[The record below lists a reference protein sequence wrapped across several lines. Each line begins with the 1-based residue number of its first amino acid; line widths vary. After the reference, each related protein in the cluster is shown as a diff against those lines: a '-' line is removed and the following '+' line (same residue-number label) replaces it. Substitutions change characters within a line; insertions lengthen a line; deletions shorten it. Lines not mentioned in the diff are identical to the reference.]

1 MMKRVVVGIVF
12 SAMLL
17 GGADAQ
23 AQMLQW
29 TDRVFLNVSG
39 GLQTGKKEVAST
51 VSFPLYDETA
61 TVATSREVKGPA
73 IWDVTGGVRVWSNMA
88 VALSV
93 SGRTGDSDG
102 LTTAV
107 IPHPAFYDQPRSV
120 TGTVPGMKHSEL
132 WTSVLFA
139 WMMPVTDKF
148 EVMAMLGPTVA
159 AVKHET
165 AAGASIVEGSSP
177 TVTVNLETIDKSVWG
192 VMAGVDGRY
201 LVTKHIGVGAFLRYV
216 KAQGN
221 LTSTTKLD
229 VGGLQVGAG
238 VRIKF

>member
-1 MMKRVVVGIVF
+1 MVGIAF

-17 GGADAQ
+17 GGSDAQ

-39 GLQTGKKEVAST
+39 GVQTGKTDVATTLSL
-51 VSFPLYDETA
+51 PLYDETA
-61 TVATSREVKGPA
+61 TIGTTREVKGTA

-93 SGRTGDSDG
+93 SGRSGDSDG

-107 IPHPAFYDQPRSV
+107 IPHPAFYDQSRSV
-120 TGTVPGMKHSEL
+120 TGGVAGMKHTEL
-132 WTSVLFA
+132 WTSVLFG
-139 WMMPVTDKF
+139 WMMPVTEKF

-165 AAGASIVEGSSP
+165 VVGASVVEGSSP
-177 TVTVNLETIDKSVWG
+177 TVTVDLETVDKSVWG

-201 LVTKHIGVGAFLRYV
+201 LVTKNIGVGVFARYA
-216 KAQGN
+216 KATVN
-221 LTSTTKLD
+221 LTSTTKLP

>member
-1 MMKRVVVGIVF
+1 MKRVVVGTVF

-17 GGADAQ
+17 GGADAH

-29 TDRVFLNVSG
+29 TDRVFVNVSG
-39 GLQTGKKEVAST
+39 GVQTGKKDVAT
-51 VSFPLYDETA
+51 TLSFPLYDETA
-61 TVATSREVKGPA
+61 TIDTTREIKGSA
-73 IWDVTGGVRVWSNMA
+73 IWDVTGGIRVWSNMA

-93 SGRTGDSDG
+93 SGRNGDSDG

-120 TGTVPGMKHSEL
+120 AGSVAGMKHSEL
-132 WTSVLFA
+132 WTSVLFG
-139 WMMPVTDKF
+139 WMIPVTDKF

-165 AAGASIVEGSSP
+165 VVGASVVEGSSP
-177 TVTVNLETIDKSVWG
+177 TVTVDLETVDKSVWG

-201 LVTKHIGVGAFLRYV
+201 LITKNIGVGAFARYSAAKV
-216 KAQGN
+216 N

-229 VGGLQVGAG
+229 VGGFQIGGG

>member
-1 MMKRVVVGIVF
+1 MKRVVVGIVF

-17 GGADAQ
+17 GGADAH

-29 TDRVFLNVSG
+29 TDRVFVNVSG
-39 GLQTGKKEVAST
+39 GVQTGKTDVAT
-51 VSFPLYDETA
+51 TLSFPLYDETA
-61 TVATSREVKGPA
+61 TIGTSREVKGSS

-93 SGRTGDSDG
+93 SGRKADSDG

-107 IPHPAFYDQPRSV
+107 IPHPAFYDQSRSV
-120 TGTVPGMKHSEL
+120 TGSVPGMKHTEL
-132 WTSVLFA
+132 WTSVLFG

-165 AAGASIVEGSSP
+165 VVGASVVEGSSP
-177 TVTVNLETIDKSVWG
+177 TVTVDLETVDKSVWG

-201 LVTKHIGVGAFLRYV
+201 LVTKNIGVGVFARYA
-216 KAQGN
+216 KATVN
-221 LTSTTKLD
+221 LTPATKLD
-229 VGGLQVGAG
+229 VGGFQIGGG